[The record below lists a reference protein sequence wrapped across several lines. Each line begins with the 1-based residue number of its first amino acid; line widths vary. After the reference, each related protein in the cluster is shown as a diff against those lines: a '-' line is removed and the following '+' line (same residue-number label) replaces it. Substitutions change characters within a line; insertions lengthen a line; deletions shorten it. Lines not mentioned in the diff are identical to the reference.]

1 MSVVIVASSTN
12 DAVADLDFLSLDAVR
27 RLCILPSQGRWRK
40 ITIGAGIKNQ
50 IFSGKQK
57 QVFDG

>member
-1 MSVVIVASSTN
+1 MSVVIAAASTN
-12 DAVADLDFLSLDAVR
+12 EAVADLDFLSLDEFR

-40 ITIGAGIKNQ
+40 ITIRARIKLQ
-50 IFSGKQK
+50 VFSGKQK